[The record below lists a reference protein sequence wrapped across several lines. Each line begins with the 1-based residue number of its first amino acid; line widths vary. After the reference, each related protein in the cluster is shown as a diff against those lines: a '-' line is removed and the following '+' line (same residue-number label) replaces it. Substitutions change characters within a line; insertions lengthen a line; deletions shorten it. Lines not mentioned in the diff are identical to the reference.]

1 MIMGAFKKILTPV
14 DYIRI
19 EHPEKR
25 VFDIY
30 IPLIASL
37 AIAAFIFS
45 LDKPVPIIAKDG
57 LISVING
64 ILQIL
69 SGFYIASMA
78 AVATFQKSGMDSIMD
93 GTPPTL
99 KGKDLTRR
107 KFLTYLFGYLAFA
120 SIIMYLIGGGLQLLS
135 PTLSSAQW
143 AKICWVKISFVVI
156 YLFII
161 ANIICT
167 TILGMYFMID
177 KMHDEKPKLN
187 SEHKDL

>member
-1 MIMGAFKKILTPV
+1 MGAIKKILTPV
-14 DYIRI
+14 DYVRI
-19 EHPEKR
+19 KHPEKR
-25 VFDIY
+25 VFDVT
-30 IPLIASL
+30 IPLILSI
-37 AIAAFIFS
+37 AITSFLFC
-45 LDKPVPIIAKDG
+45 LDKPVSLLAKDG

-78 AVATFQKSGMDSIMD
+78 AVATFQKKGMDNVMD

-99 KGKDLTRR
+99 KGEELTRR

-120 SIIMYLIGGGLQLLS
+120 SIFMYLAGGGMQLIATTIS
-135 PTLSSAQW
+135 NISW
-143 AKICWVKISFVVI
+143 MKIPFVKFIMVGI
-156 YLFII
+156 YNFII

-177 KMHDEKPKLN
+177 KMHNETAVLN
-187 SEHKDL
+187 RRHKDIE

>member
-1 MIMGAFKKILTPV
+1 MGAINKILTPV

-19 EHPEKR
+19 KHPEKR
-25 VFDIY
+25 VFDFW
-30 IPLIASL
+30 IPLILSVIISVFL
-37 AIAAFIFS
+37 YI
-45 LDKPVPIIAKDG
+45 LDKPIPILPKDG
-57 LISVING
+57 LVSVVNG

-78 AVATFQKSGMDSIMD
+78 AVATFQKPGMDSKMD

-99 KGKDLTRR
+99 KGKELTRR
-107 KFLTYLFGYLAFA
+107 KFLTYLFGYLAFT
-120 SIIMYLIGGGLQLLS
+120 SIFMYLAGGGLQLLNL
-135 PTLSSAQW
+135 TINHIAWL
-143 AKICWVKISFVVI
+143 KIAGIKYFLIAL

-177 KMHDEKPKLN
+177 KMHDEKPTLNMNHKKL
-187 SEHKDL
+187 D

>member
-1 MIMGAFKKILTPV
+1 MSAFKKILTPI

-19 EHPEKR
+19 KHPEKR
-25 VFDIY
+25 VFDIF
-30 IPLIASL
+30 IPVIISTLITTL
-37 AIAAFIFS
+37 IFC
-45 LDKPVPIIAKDG
+45 LDRPISIISKDG

-78 AVATFQKSGMDSIMD
+78 AVATFQKPGMDSVMD

-120 SIIMYLIGGGLQLLS
+120 SIIMYLIGGGIQLMS
-135 PTLSSAQW
+135 PTLSHTQW
-143 AKICWVKISFVVI
+143 IKVPWVKITFVGI

-161 ANIICT
+161 SNIICT

-177 KMHDEKPKLN
+177 KMHDEKPKLIAK
-187 SEHKDL
+187 HKEL